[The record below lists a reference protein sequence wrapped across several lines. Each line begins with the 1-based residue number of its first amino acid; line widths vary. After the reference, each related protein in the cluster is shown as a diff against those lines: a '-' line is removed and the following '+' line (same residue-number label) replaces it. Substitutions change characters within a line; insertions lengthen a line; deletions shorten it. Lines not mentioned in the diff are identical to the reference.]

1 MPKVSVIVPV
11 FQVEK
16 FLKNCLQSILTQTL
30 TDIEIILLNDGST
43 DASLKICEEY
53 AAKDKRISVYSHENR
68 GLGSTRNRGIT
79 LAKGDYL
86 AFVDSDDHISPDG
99 LERLLQKAEVSG
111 ADIIQGETLIY
122 EDGSDCSEV
131 RASLGETKDIILTE
145 DNLESFFVD
154 YYFARVYSHNAWD
167 KLYRR
172 DFVLKNNLV
181 FGDNRKIFA
190 EDNWFQLQALHYL
203 PSVAFVP
210 TAYYWYRQQS
220 DSIMH
225 KPKKDLIARHSRM
238 IDDYRNFIKDGNRL
252 TERKVCAVVAS
263 EIFTMEALNS
273 KFSDNPG
280 KVFMKVID
288 GVRQYQFMI
297 DAVIDLYAI
306 HAADLYR
313 CNRFRRLYLLTVGWL
328 YQRKMYKTAH
338 RFVWFLYKKR

>member
-11 FQVEK
+11 FNVEK
-16 FLKNCLQSILTQTL
+16 FLENCLNSILTQTL

-43 DASLKICEEY
+43 DGSLKICDEY

-68 GLGSTRNRGIT
+68 GLGPTRNRGIT

-99 LERLLQKAEVSG
+99 LEKLWQKAEATG
-111 ADIIQGETLIY
+111 ADIVQGETFMY
-122 EDGSDCSEV
+122 EDGGDCCKV
-131 RASLGETKDIILTE
+131 RASLREAKDIILTE
-145 DNLESFFVD
+145 DNLESFFAD
-154 YYFARVYSHNAWD
+154 YYFARIYSHNAWD

-172 DFVLKNNLV
+172 DYVLKNNLV

-210 TAYYWYRQQS
+210 VKYYWYRQQS

-238 IDDYRNFIKDGNRL
+238 IEDYRNFIKDGNRL

-273 KFSDNPG
+273 KLVG
-280 KVFMKVID
+280 KTGKSFMKEMD
-288 GVRQYQFMI
+288 GIRQYPFMI
-297 DAVIDLYAI
+297 DAIIDLYTI
-306 HAADLYR
+306 QAADLYR

-328 YQRKMYKTAH
+328 YQRKRYKTAH
-338 RFVWFLYKKR
+338 RFVWLLYKKR